1 MTEFAK
7 GRDECGS
14 GVRAALA
21 MSAPYLLWIA
31 FILVFQVAASLG
43 APLPRSWAAPAYA
56 LKSALCLALLLLLR
70 HWTSQSQ
77 ISNPDFLNSKSQI
90 SNPSHLSTQHS
101 SNLKSQISNSSQL
114 TTHNSQLSTPNS
126 HLPTSQLF
134 NFSTSQPSTSQL
146 STSQLFNFSTSQLT
160 TSLFIGIL
168 VFILWVA
175 PECRW
180 LYDHCRPLSL
190 LYHRW
195 LVMPLGA
202 YPEYF
207 TPQTFP
213 ALSPDCSG
221 LAFSPA
227 EAGWPLAIARLLGS
241 AFVIAPAEELFFRGF
256 LYRWIQGRNWRAIDI
271 SKFDA
276 HSFWIVVAVFAF
288 EHDRW
293 LMGAVA
299 GIAYGLLAIKCGGL
313 RAAIVAH
320 ITTNLLLGI
329 YVLVFSRYGFW

>member
-77 ISNPDFLNSKSQI
+77 LTTPNSQ
-90 SNPSHLSTQHS
+90 LSTSDS
-101 SNLKSQISNSSQL
+101 SNLKSQISNSKSQIS
-114 TTHNSQLSTPNS
+114 NS
-126 HLPTSQLF
+126 
-134 NFSTSQPSTSQL
+134 SQP
-146 STSQLFNFSTSQLT
+146 STSQLT

>member
-1 MTEFAK
+1 
-7 GRDECGS
+7 
-14 GVRAALA
+14 
-21 MSAPYLLWIA
+21 
-31 FILVFQVAASLG
+31 
-43 APLPRSWAAPAYA
+43 
-56 LKSALCLALLLLLR
+56 
-70 HWTSQSQ
+70 
-77 ISNPDFLNSKSQI
+77 
-90 SNPSHLSTQHS
+90 
-101 SNLKSQISNSSQL
+101 
-114 TTHNSQLSTPNS
+114 
-126 HLPTSQLF
+126 
-134 NFSTSQPSTSQL
+134 
-146 STSQLFNFSTSQLT
+146 
-160 TSLFIGIL
+160 
-168 VFILWVA
+168 
-175 PECRW
+175 
-180 LYDHCRPLSL
+180 
-190 LYHRW
+190 
-195 LVMPLGA
+195 MPLGA

-227 EAGWPLAIARLLGS
+227 EAGWPLAFARLLGS

>member
-1 MTEFAK
+1 
-7 GRDECGS
+7 
-14 GVRAALA
+14 

-70 HWTSQSQ
+70 HWASNSHL
-77 ISNPDFLNSKSQI
+77 SNPDSSNLKSKISNSKSQI
-90 SNPSHLSTQHS
+90 SNPS
-101 SNLKSQISNSSQL
+101 QL
-114 TTHNSQLSTPNS
+114 T
-126 HLPTSQLF
+126 TSQLF

-146 STSQLFNFSTSQLT
+146 PNFSTSQLS

-227 EAGWPLAIARLLGS
+227 EAGWPLAFARLLGS

>member
-1 MTEFAK
+1 
-7 GRDECGS
+7 
-14 GVRAALA
+14 

-70 HWTSQSQ
+70 RWTSQSQ
-77 ISNPDFLNSKSQI
+77 LTTPNSQLSTSDFPNSKSQI
-90 SNPSHLSTQHS
+90 SNPSQPSTQHS

-114 TTHNSQLSTPNS
+114 TTHNSQLSTHN
-126 HLPTSQLF
+126 
-134 NFSTSQPSTSQL
+134 SQL
-146 STSQLFNFSTSQLT
+146 S

-271 SKFDA
+271 SNFDA

>member
-70 HWTSQSQ
+70 RWTSQSQ
-77 ISNPDFLNSKSQI
+77 LTTPNSQ
-90 SNPSHLSTQHS
+90 LSTSDS
-101 SNLKSQISNSSQL
+101 SNLKSQISNSKSQISNSSHL
-114 TTHNSQLSTPNS
+114 PTHNSQLSTHN
-126 HLPTSQLF
+126 
-134 NFSTSQPSTSQL
+134 
-146 STSQLFNFSTSQLT
+146 SQLT

-276 HSFWIVVAVFAF
+276 HSFWIVVAAFAF

>member
-14 GVRAALA
+14 GVRAALE

-70 HWTSQSQ
+70 RWTSQ
-77 ISNPDFLNSKSQI
+77 SQI

-101 SNLKSQISNSSQL
+101 SNLKSQISNSKSQISNSSHLPPPNPQL
-114 TTHNSQLSTPNS
+114 TTSQLP
-126 HLPTSQLF
+126 
-134 NFSTSQPSTSQL
+134 
-146 STSQLFNFSTSQLT
+146 NFSTSQLP

-213 ALSPDCSG
+213 AISPDCSG

>member
-70 HWTSQSQ
+70 HWTSNSHLSTQHS
-77 ISNPDFLNSKSQI
+77 SNSKSQI
-90 SNPSHLSTQHS
+90 SNSDS
-101 SNLKSQISNSSQL
+101 SNLKSQISNSSQ
-114 TTHNSQLSTPNS
+114 
-126 HLPTSQLF
+126 
-134 NFSTSQPSTSQL
+134 PSTSQL
-146 STSQLFNFSTSQLT
+146 S